1 MSTVLLS
8 LGLGAL
14 GGAGAV
20 GRFWV
25 HNRVVQADP
34 RDFPLGTFIVNAVG
48 SLVLGLLYGVGA
60 AHDLRLLVGTGLL
73 GAFTTFSTW
82 MFETERLVAD
92 GALRSALTNI
102 VVSLGLGLAAFS
114 VGFAVGNMF

>member
-1 MSTVLLS
+1 MSTVFLS
-8 LGLGAL
+8 FGIGAL

-20 GRFWV
+20 GRFWI

-34 RDFPLGTFIVNAVG
+34 RDFPLGTFIVNIVG
-48 SLVLGLLYGVGA
+48 SLALGLLIGA
-60 AHDLRLLVGTGLL
+60 GATHDLRLLAGTGLL

-92 GALRSALTNI
+92 GALRSAMTNI

-114 VGFAVGNMF
+114 VGFVLGSAF